1 MIYIFKTPF
10 TTSKGRTLRPGDR
23 VLLDDPDALD
33 EIAQEV
39 KKRIEAGDNAGD
51 RPKRKRKKKIE
62 DGDVQ

>member
-1 MIYIFKTPF
+1 MIYVFKTPF
-10 TTSKGRTLRPGDR
+10 RTSKGRVLHPGDR

-39 KKRIEAGDNAGD
+39 KKRIEAGDND
-51 RPKRKRKKKIE
+51 KPKRKRKKKIE